1 MGNMH
6 KAEFASGEFCTR
18 EVGMMAHL
26 ESNFYPPLHV
36 GHKTDITKAFTEHW
50 AGDLDDHEELAKRC
64 WLIGTDALYRYF
76 DSFLNEF
83 GDDC

>member
-64 WLIGTDALYRYF
+64 WLIA
-76 DSFLNEF
+76 FLIVLIKESMSN
-83 GDDC
+83 GLIR